1 MFCFFLASM
10 NFVEYFQ
17 TLAIVLFE
25 STLEVWNITYFYDE
39 PQQITNDCQY
49 TSEPAQSLE
58 SLWVRTVVF
67 STG

>member
-1 MFCFFLASM
+1 M
-10 NFVEYFQ
+10 NFVEYFK

-25 STLEVWNITYFYDE
+25 STLKAWNVAYFYDE
-39 PQQITNDCQY
+39 PQQIINDRQY
-49 TSEPAQSLE
+49 TSEPAQSFE